1 MRVII
6 ILIVMVVS
14 MCGYVKAEDWA
25 IDDFYRDTP
34 HVLILSINPIDLR
47 FKKESY
53 GVEYKERE
61 KTLEEDFHEFVKE
74 NLYTYTMLW
83 SIRVIYDPENVR
95 AVFTPSSFPRWL
107 TNNINGWQGCN
118 GKKASRGQCSVRKSF
133 TAFPLWDGD
142 YPKTNL
148 IQHPVFGAGTYLYYR
163 AKGYDRAA
171 SSLASF
177 GLSALYEYTVE
188 GWMQPPSITDLII
201 TPGLGVPLGIVLEE
215 ASNLLAESDN
225 QFIRALSYVVNPAR
239 VLIPGG
245 EVAWHTLLGRTV
257 ALQFSW

>member
-6 ILIVMVVS
+6 ILIVTVVS
-14 MCGYVKAEDWA
+14 MCGYVKAEDWV
-25 IDDFYRDTP
+25 IDDFYRDSP
-34 HVLILSINPIDLR
+34 RVLILPTKPIDLR

-53 GVEYKERE
+53 GIEYKERE
-61 KTLEEDFHEFVKE
+61 KTLREDFNEFVKE

-118 GKKASRGQCSVRKSF
+118 GKKASRDQCSARKPF

-142 YPKTNL
+142 YLKTNL

-163 AKGYDRAA
+163 AKGYDKAA

-177 GLSALYEYTVE
+177 ELSALYEYTVE
-188 GWMQPPSITDLII
+188 GWMQPPSITDLIL
-201 TPGLGVPLGIVLEE
+201 TPGLGVPLGMILEE
-215 ASNLLAESDN
+215 TSHLLAESDN
-225 QFIRALSYVVNPAR
+225 QFIRALSYVVNPAK
-239 VLIPGG
+239 VFVPDG
-245 EVAWHTLLGRTV
+245 EVAWSTLLGRTV
-257 ALQFSW
+257 AFQFSW